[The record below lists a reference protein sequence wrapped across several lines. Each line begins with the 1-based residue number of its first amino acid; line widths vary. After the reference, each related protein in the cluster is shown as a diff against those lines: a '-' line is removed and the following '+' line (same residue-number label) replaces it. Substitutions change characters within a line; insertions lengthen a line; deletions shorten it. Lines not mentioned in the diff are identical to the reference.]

1 MFDFIND
8 TVESKYDDSNK
19 LVAGKIKDEI
29 GSVAIE
35 EFVGF
40 KPKIYSFLVDDDI
53 EHKKAKSVNKN

>member
-19 LVAGKIKDEI
+19 LVVGKIDEI